1 MSLALQY
8 DAPLEKVGDLL
19 ADAKFAP
26 CGPVVGHDRIKRC
39 SSSPDLIGGH
49 VLVQYCRRQGGPTL
63 ENHTRGRLPYDY
75 PMEKPLTPK
84 QEQFCRAI
92 LIGKN
97 QSEAYRQAYNCKRT
111 SDATVNVEASRLMD
125 HPRIALRIKELTA
138 PVVAQIQMTRA
149 EWLSFMEKILRF
161 DPRKMFDRFG
171 KLLEIGDM
179 EENERLAIAD
189 FEKVEHLSGK
199 GENRRVVGVTKKLKF
214 IDRLK
219 ALEILGKAK
228 GFYRNES
235 DGDEGK
241 IPPRVEVVFVD
252 GPSGN
257 GQVNVGES
265 RVTPKVNFVGYR

>member
-1 MSLALQY
+1 
-8 DAPLEKVGDLL
+8 
-19 ADAKFAP
+19 
-26 CGPVVGHDRIKRC
+26 
-39 SSSPDLIGGH
+39 
-49 VLVQYCRRQGGPTL
+49 
-63 ENHTRGRLPYDY
+63 
-75 PMEKPLTPK
+75 MEKSLTPK

-92 LIGKN
+92 PTGKN
-97 QSEAYRQAYNCKRT
+97 QSAAYRQAYNCTRM

-125 HPRIALRIKELTA
+125 HPHIALRIKELTA

-149 EWLSFMEKILRF
+149 EWLSFMEKMLRF

-179 EENERLAIAD
+179 KENERLAIAD
-189 FEKVEHLSGK
+189 FEKVEHLTGK

-235 DGDEGK
+235 DGEEGK

-257 GQVNVGES
+257 GQVDVGES
-265 RVTPKVNFVGYR
+265 RGNPR